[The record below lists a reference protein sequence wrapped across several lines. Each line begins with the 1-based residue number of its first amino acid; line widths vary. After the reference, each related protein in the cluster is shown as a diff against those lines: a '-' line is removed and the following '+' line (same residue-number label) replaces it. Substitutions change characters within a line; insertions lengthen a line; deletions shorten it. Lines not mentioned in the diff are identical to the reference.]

1 MPKKLRVGTDCSGI
15 EAPIE
20 ALKQLKIPYNHVFS
34 SEIDKY
40 CIESIISNHEPEILF
55 GYDEDY
61 PNGDITKRDI
71 DDVPD
76 IDLYVCGFPCQPF
89 SSAGKRKG
97 SKDKRGNVFWGCYE
111 VITEIQ
117 PKYFIFENV
126 KGILSSNQGKDWDV
140 IEDVLDDFRDIG
152 YQVEWKVL
160 NTKDYGIPQNRERLY
175 IVGTKG
181 KKFEWPKVK
190 KCKLLSSY
198 VDFTLNHQDKIRDS
212 AKSHMSKFNK
222 QYFVD
227 LGFVKQNKYINGDK
241 IAPCILTTCG
251 NYWCVPLHRYAVVKE
266 LLSLQ
271 GFNNIKQTV
280 STAQLKKQIG
290 NSMSV
295 NVLKEIMKKML

>member
-20 ALKQLKIPYNHVFS
+20 ALKQLKIPYRHVFS

-40 CIESIISNHEPEILF
+40 CIESIIANHDPEILF
-55 GYDEDY
+55 GHDEEY
-61 PNGDITKRDI
+61 PEGDITKRDI

-89 SSAGKRKG
+89 SLAGKRKG

-117 PKYFIFENV
+117 PKYFILENV
-126 KGILSSNQGKDWDV
+126 KGILTSNKGKDWDV
-140 IEDVLDDFRDIG
+140 IEDALDDFRDVG

-160 NTKDYGIPQNRERLY
+160 NTKDYGIPQNRERIY

-181 KKFEWPKVK
+181 KKFEWPKTK
-190 KCKLLSSY
+190 KMKPLEAFIDWNNTGKRTLTNRDRKNLKKYKDGQLL
-198 VDFTLNHQDKIRDS
+198 
-212 AKSHMSKFNK
+212 
-222 QYFVD
+222 VD
-227 LGFVKQNKYINGDK
+227 LNFASYNNYNQAMNYS
-241 IAPCILTTCG
+241 PCITANSRL
-251 NYWCVPLHRYAVVKE
+251 WCLPLKRDPTYRE
-266 LLSLQ
+266 LLKLQ
-271 GFNNIKQTV
+271 GFRSIKNIN
-280 STAQLKKQIG
+280 SIPCLKKQIG

-295 NVLKEIMKKML
+295 NIIREIIGKMT

>member
-1 MPKKLRVGTDCSGI
+1 MPKKLKVGTDCSGI

-20 ALKQLKIPYNHVFS
+20 ALKQLKIPYTHVFS

-40 CIESIISNHEPEILF
+40 CIESIIANHDPEILF

-61 PNGDITKRDI
+61 PEGDITKRDI

-89 SSAGKRKG
+89 SSAGKKKG

-117 PKYFIFENV
+117 PKYFILENV
-126 KGILSSNQGKDWDV
+126 KGILSSNKGKDWDV
-140 IEDVLDDFRDIG
+140 IENALEDFRDIG

-160 NTKDYGIPQNRERLY
+160 NTKDYGIPQNRERLF

-181 KKFEWPKVK
+181 KKFEWPNTIKMK
-190 KCKLLSSY
+190 ELKYFIDWSN
-198 VDFTLNHQDKIRDS
+198 DIQDKL
-212 AKSHMSKFNK
+212 SHKTESKVSNIQSTLTDLSFINWGSVK
-222 QYFVD
+222 TKYFSPCITSSGTLWNVD
-227 LGFVKQNKYINGDK
+227 L
-241 IAPCILTTCG
+241 
-251 NYWCVPLHRYAVVKE
+251 HRKCTIEE
-266 LLSLQ
+266 LYKLQ
-271 GFNNIKQTV
+271 GFKNFNVTL
-280 STAQLKKQIG
+280 SFNRTKKQIG

-295 NVLKEIMKKML
+295 NVLKEIIKRLR